1 MSDRKGPFISQ
12 RAIHS
17 FLPERQI
24 GGIGP
29 VGTGRLF
36 AIASGRTLKVI
47 HQKHFPFPKL
57 SPAQLSWC
65 HRDELAVSPCVSLA
79 GRHPPAAPWAV
90 NINLL
95 HPATLLIQYDSWIHF
110 QMNALLYHRS
120 LYTVVLP
127 HSVFSQCEKDAS
139 ETILSR
145 AQC

>member
-17 FLPERQI
+17 FLPQRQI

-47 HQKHFPFPKL
+47 HQNHFPFPKL

-65 HRDELAVSPCVSLA
+65 WQDELAVSSCVSLCRQGYSYCPLGCKYKPA
-79 GRHPPAAPWAV
+79 SSSHTTYTLRLLNQFSDLMHWCVIVPP
-90 NINLL
+90 
-95 HPATLLIQYDSWIHF
+95 
-110 QMNALLYHRS
+110 LYM
-120 LYTVVLP
+120 VVLP
-127 HSVFSQCEKDAS
+127 YAVFWDHPVKSTVLFDTC
-139 ETILSR
+139 
-145 AQC
+145 